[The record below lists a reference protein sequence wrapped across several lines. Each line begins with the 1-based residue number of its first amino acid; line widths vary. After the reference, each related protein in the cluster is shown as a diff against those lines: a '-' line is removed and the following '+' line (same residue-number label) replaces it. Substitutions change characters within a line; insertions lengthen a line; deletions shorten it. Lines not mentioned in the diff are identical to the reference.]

1 MSSYT
6 LEPIGFIRSTVKGRE
21 DAPRQGPEGAPDA
34 WLEIEPRFAEALLG
48 MEVGHELI
56 LITWLHEARRHVL
69 KGHPRSDESRPLTG
83 VFYTRSP
90 ARPNPLGLHPVT
102 VRAIER
108 HTHKDR
114 ADRSLRRHAG
124 GRYQIR
130 VDPRR
135 RMIGAGMKRFGMQ
148 MWVCLSVTFA
158 IGGAALAQTPSPNEK
173 KTISITWLGHAAF
186 EIVSSGGTHLLIDP
200 FLTKNPATPA
210 ENKDLARYHPS
221 HILVTHSH
229 GDHLGDAVELAK
241 LSKAKLVS
249 VMMLNTFVTKGGLPR
264 EQIETVNVGDQVTAG
279 DVKIHVVPA
288 MHSSEP
294 SGRPVGYVLE
304 FGDGRTLYD
313 EGDTWIFGDMSLIQ
327 EFYHPNIILMG
338 CGAVADGQYARM
350 AWLAVNRYFKPQVV
364 IPMHYGALPGSSS
377 EADIRAVVGND
388 ARVKFMK
395 PGETRKF

>member
-1 MSSYT
+1 
-6 LEPIGFIRSTVKGRE
+6 
-21 DAPRQGPEGAPDA
+21 
-34 WLEIEPRFAEALLG
+34 
-48 MEVGHELI
+48 
-56 LITWLHEARRHVL
+56 
-69 KGHPRSDESRPLTG
+69 
-83 VFYTRSP
+83 
-90 ARPNPLGLHPVT
+90 
-102 VRAIER
+102 
-108 HTHKDR
+108 
-114 ADRSLRRHAG
+114 
-124 GRYQIR
+124 
-130 VDPRR
+130 
-135 RMIGAGMKRFGMQ
+135 MIGIGMKRFGMR
-148 MWVCLSVTFA
+148 MWVCLLVAFA

-186 EIVSSGGTHLLIDP
+186 EIVSPGGTHLLIDP
-200 FLTKNPATPA
+200 FLTKNPATPT
-210 ENKDLARYHPS
+210 ENKDLTRYHPS

-249 VMMLNTFVTKGGLPR
+249 VMMLDTFVAKGGLPR
-264 EQIETVNVGDQVTAG
+264 EQIDTVNVGDQVTAG

-304 FGDGRTLYD
+304 FADGRTLYD

-338 CGAVADGQYARM
+338 CGAVADGQYART

-364 IPMHYGALPGSSS
+364 IPMHYGALPGSSTES
-377 EADIRAVVGND
+377 DIRAVVGND
-388 ARVKFMK
+388 SRVKFMK